1 MTAKRKTAAPLGRRA
16 ETAAENARR
25 RAEHERQ
32 WAELENGA
40 VRTVAEGRAE
50 ETVKEARRAWRA
62 APTVEAPRADYRRA
76 EWGQVL
82 RDLRAV
88 VRTVSRGFTRDERET
103 LATDAAV
110 LIYRWPEHGAEHFP
124 LGGAEDAPLLRDWR
138 ELDETG
144 RATGRLTEGAF
155 RAARAAVKQAA
166 QSPAVADRPAEEV
179 PTEAVA
185 LGVLAETDAEQ
196 RRADANLYAPL
207 PSRDAPTILG
217 ELLSLPEAACRVL
230 VADAWRLTPDD
241 CAELWGVARA
251 SVARILTRGRTQVRH
266 AYPDGAEL
274 LADLAEC
281 APRYRAQVQAR
292 AVVALSEY
300 RDGWSTA
307 DEARDAVAA
316 WRETGARMAPQARA
330 LEGAAQSAVRRAT
343 GHWAPDRAAVLGATV
358 RRLVS
363 AEEKRARQVAQVAKL
378 GAAPMRGTVPMASA
392 PSFTRRSL
400 SYREMT
406 PEQRQEG
413 AETLRMIR
421 HERARRRVAPDQGR
435 ELVYG
440 APLDLSGARTL

>member
-1 MTAKRKTAAPLGRRA
+1 MTAKNVSPLGRRA
-16 ETAAENARR
+16 ETAAENAAR
-25 RAEHERQ
+25 RAKHERQ
-32 WAELENGA
+32 WRELENGA
-40 VRTVAEGRAE
+40 VLTVAEGRAE

-62 APTVEAPRADYRRA
+62 APTVEAPRADCRRA

-166 QSPAVADRPAEEV
+166 QSPTVADRPVEEV

-185 LGVLAETDAEQ
+185 LGVLAEEDAEQ
-196 RRADANLYAPL
+196 CRADENLYAPL

-217 ELLSLPEAACRVL
+217 ELLDLPEAACRVL

-251 SVARILTRGRTQVRH
+251 SVAPILTRGRKQVRH
-266 AYPDGAEL
+266 AYPDPAEL
-274 LADLAEC
+274 LADLAEA

-300 RDGWSTA
+300 RDGWCTA

-316 WRETGARMAPQARA
+316 WRETGARMADHARA
-330 LEGAAQSAVRRAT
+330 LEAAAQGAVRRST
-343 GHWAPDRAAVLGATV
+343 GRWAPDRAALLAQTI
-358 RRLVS
+358 RRLVG
-363 AEEKRARQVAQVAKL
+363 AEENRARRIAQVAKL
-378 GAAPMRGTVPMASA
+378 GAAPLRGTVLMAEA

-400 SYREMT
+400 PYRELT
-406 PEQRQEG
+406 PDQRHE
-413 AETLRMIR
+413 AAATLRTIR
-421 HERARRRVAPDQGR
+421 HERARRRVAAAPRPLPTPGT
-435 ELVYG
+435 
-440 APLDLSGARTL
+440 PLDLSGARTL